1 MKRLELTN
9 KKIVEF
15 YEKNTH
21 LDFEALNLMLIDFI
35 DQLQSNSNTSLS
47 SINTHILSTLNDS
60 INGMTKLETTVVS
73 MKDNIENFSNIKS
86 SHMLQNVQQ
95 PLYSYINSSE
105 ERINNNIS
113 VLKDLTNITQNK
125 QSQLIT
131 EMYECITKKSRP
143 SSPMN
148 GHENTD
154 DQLVV
159 SLSQQ
164 YCTADLNFKKISN
177 NSASITMKRSMKP
190 TILIYSMNVERNVN
204 QEELKPY
211 TLCIE
216 ENMCHGIFLSQNSG
230 ISSKDNYNIDINNGM
245 IHVFVH
251 NVNFSIDKIKI
262 AVDIIDNLSIKLKQ
276 LNKSEHDISIPK
288 DVLDEINKDFQLFL
302 SQKEGIINVMKESH
316 KKILAQ
322 LDEMKFASLE
332 KYLSTKFAP
341 TTTKQGFKCD
351 LCKHFTANNL
361 KALAAHKRGCI
372 RKNTM
377 NIENVIITP

>member
-1 MKRLELTN
+1 
-9 KKIVEF
+9 
-15 YEKNTH
+15 
-21 LDFEALNLMLIDFI
+21 
-35 DQLQSNSNTSLS
+35 
-47 SINTHILSTLNDS
+47 
-60 INGMTKLETTVVS
+60 
-73 MKDNIENFSNIKS
+73 
-86 SHMLQNVQQ
+86 MLQNVQQ

-125 QSQLIT
+125 QNQMIN

-143 SSPMN
+143 SSPHGSMQ
-148 GHENTD
+148 ENAD

-159 SLSQQ
+159 SLSQK
-164 YCTADLNFKKISN
+164 YCTADLNLKKISN
-177 NSASITMKRSMKP
+177 NSVSISMKRTAKP
-190 TILIYSMNVERNVN
+190 TILLYSMNIERNVN

-211 TLCIE
+211 LQCIE
-216 ENMCHGIFLSQNSG
+216 DNICHGIFLSQNSG

-251 NVNFSIDKIKI
+251 NVNYSIDKIKI

-276 LNKSEHDISIPK
+276 LNKTEHDISIPK

-377 NIENVIITP
+377 NIENVIIVP

>member
-15 YEKNTH
+15 YEKNPQ

-35 DQLQSNSNTSLS
+35 DQLQSNSNTTIS
-47 SINTHILSTLNDS
+47 SINSHILSTLNDS
-60 INGMTKLETTVVS
+60 VNGMTKLESTITSV
-73 MKDNIENFSNIKS
+73 KDNIENLSNVKT

-113 VLKDLTNITQNK
+113 VLKDLTNIAQNK
-125 QSQLIT
+125 QSLLIT

-148 GHENTD
+148 GDENTD

-159 SLSQQ
+159 LLSQQ

-177 NSASITMKRSMKP
+177 NSASIRMKRSMKP
-190 TILIYSMNVERNVN
+190 TIILYSMNVERNVN

-216 ENMCHGIFLSQNSG
+216 ESMCHGIFLSQNSG
-230 ISSKDNYNIDINNGM
+230 ISSKDNYNIEINNGM
-245 IHVFVH
+245 IHIFVH
-251 NVNFSIDKIKI
+251 NVNYSIDKIKI

-276 LNKSEHDISIPK
+276 LNKSDHDISIPK

-322 LDEMKFASLE
+322 LDEMKFVALE

-377 NIENVIITP
+377 NIENVIIAP

>member
-15 YEKNTH
+15 YEKNPQ
-21 LDFEALNLMLIDFI
+21 LDVEALNLMLIDFI
-35 DQLQSNSNTSLS
+35 DNLQTNANTGIS
-47 SINTHILSTLNDS
+47 SINSHILLSLNEN
-60 INGMTKLETTVVS
+60 IYGMAKLETTVS
-73 MKDNIENFSNIKS
+73 TLKDNIENFSTVKN
-86 SHMLQNVQQ
+86 SHMLQNAQQ

-113 VLKDLTNITQNK
+113 VLKDLTNISQNK
-125 QSQLIT
+125 QSQILN

-148 GHENTD
+148 GNENAD

-164 YCTADLNFKKISN
+164 YCTADLNLNKLSN

-190 TILIYSMNVERNVN
+190 TILIYTMNVERNVN
-204 QEELKPY
+204 QDELKPY
-211 TLCIE
+211 MHCVE
-216 ENMCHGIFLSQNSG
+216 ESMCHGIFLSQNSG
-230 ISSKDNYNIDINNGM
+230 ISSKNNYNIDINNGM
-245 IHVFVH
+245 IHIFVH

-377 NIENVIITP
+377 NIENIIITP

>member
-15 YEKNTH
+15 YEKNPQ

-35 DQLQSNSNTSLS
+35 DQLQSNSNTTIS
-47 SINTHILSTLNDS
+47 SINSHILSTLNDS
-60 INGMTKLETTVVS
+60 VNGMTKLESTITSV
-73 MKDNIENFSNIKS
+73 KDNIENLSNVKT

-113 VLKDLTNITQNK
+113 VLKDLTNIAQNK
-125 QSQLIT
+125 QSILIT

-148 GHENTD
+148 GDENTD

-177 NSASITMKRSMKP
+177 NSASIAMKRSMKP
-190 TILIYSMNVERNVN
+190 TIILYSMNVERNVN

-216 ENMCHGIFLSQNSG
+216 ESMCHGIFLSQNSG
-230 ISSKDNYNIDINNGM
+230 ISSKDNYNIEINNGM
-245 IHVFVH
+245 IHIFVH
-251 NVNFSIDKIKI
+251 NVNYSIDKIKI

-322 LDEMKFASLE
+322 LDEMKFVALE

-377 NIENVIITP
+377 HIENVIISP